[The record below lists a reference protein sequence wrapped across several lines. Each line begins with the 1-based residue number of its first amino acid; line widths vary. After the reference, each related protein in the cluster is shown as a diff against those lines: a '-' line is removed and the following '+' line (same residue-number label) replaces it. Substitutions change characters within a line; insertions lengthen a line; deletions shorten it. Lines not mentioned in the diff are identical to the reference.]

1 MDEASPPLH
10 YMPNIYGFISRSI
23 SLLTNKAK
31 RKCILSLF
39 INFSLTLQIVHKI
52 INYNMTIDAKGK
64 KMQKRLQR
72 VTIQNTKKR

>member
-52 INYNMTIDAKGK
+52 INYNMTNRRQRKKNAKAI
-64 KMQKRLQR
+64 
-72 VTIQNTKKR
+72 TTCYDTKY